1 MHLIYVTPLTTV
13 TRSHGLAILEKLEGY
28 VQRGDIYHEVWLVNS
43 AWWIGTDL
51 MDEKIQTKPN
61 MEKKHVESMV

>member
-1 MHLIYVTPLTTV
+1 MHPIYVTPLTTV
-13 TRSHGLAILEKLEGY
+13 TRSQGLDVLEKLEGY

-43 AWWIGTDL
+43 AWGIGTDL

-61 MEKKHVESMV
+61 MERKHVESMV